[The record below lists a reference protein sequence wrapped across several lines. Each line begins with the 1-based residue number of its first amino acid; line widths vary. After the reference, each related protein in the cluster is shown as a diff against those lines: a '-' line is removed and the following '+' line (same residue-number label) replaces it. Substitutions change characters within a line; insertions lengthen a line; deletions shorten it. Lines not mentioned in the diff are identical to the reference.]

1 VARRFVSPDGL
12 TVLVGRTAADNDVLS
27 LRLGAPR
34 DFWLHVA
41 GESGSH
47 VVVRNPQG
55 LDRMPRDSERFAA
68 ALAARYS
75 KARRG
80 GRVAVHL
87 TTCAEVSKQR
97 GMPPGQVSLG
107 RYRTVQA
114 VPWQE
119 GATGTE
125 PAERSSPASAPST
138 ARRDGTDAAD
148 TLKDDLSLGR
158 RGGSG

>member
-1 VARRFVSPDGL
+1 MRSPSDPESGVWQGRSVARRFVSPDGL
-12 TVLVGRTAADNDVLS
+12 TVLVGRTAGDNDLLS

-55 LDRMPRDSERFAA
+55 LDRLPRPTERFAA

-87 TTCAEVSKQR
+87 TTCSEVSKRR
-97 GMPPGQVSLG
+97 GSPPGQVEL
-107 RYRTVQA
+107 RRFRTVQA
-114 VPWQE
+114 APWQGPE
-119 GATGTE
+119 EEARE
-125 PAERSSPASAPST
+125 ALNAEANK
-138 ARRDGTDAAD
+138 DG
-148 TLKDDLSLGR
+148 
-158 RGGSG
+158 